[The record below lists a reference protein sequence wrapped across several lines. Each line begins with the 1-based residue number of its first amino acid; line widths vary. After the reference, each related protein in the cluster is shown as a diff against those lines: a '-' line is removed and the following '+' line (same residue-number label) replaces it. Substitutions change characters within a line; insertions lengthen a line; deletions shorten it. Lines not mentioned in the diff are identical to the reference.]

1 MRHKKLGAQMRKETI
16 ISKLPHLRRHP
27 QPDEVIQSRV
37 EAIQGNGFTWT
48 DIQNPIREEID
59 KLGKM
64 YSFNS
69 LNLEDSI
76 SKIQLAKIDNYD
88 DHSFVILHF
97 PPLAMKK
104 GMSKFNQ
111 LAVFIGRDYL
121 ITIHNGELKP
131 LVDMVSHCKE
141 NPQYRAELLGKSAG
155 FLLYKIIDAMVDD
168 LLHTLRRIV
177 ENLDEIED
185 DVFDENKSTPKKISM
200 LRREITILRRI
211 VHPLRKI
218 VLETSK
224 NTQRF
229 SSPDDDLVIHFDDVI
244 DHIDKVAETLDEA
257 KETMEIYKDTDFM
270 LSTEKSNKIL
280 GVLTIIFTLTIPPA
294 VVAAI
299 YGMNVNLPGG
309 IQTGPWTFWGE
320 YTTFIIMMIFSFVP
334 AFVMYMY
341 FQRKKWLVD

>member
-1 MRHKKLGAQMRKETI
+1 MKKELF

-27 QPDEVIQSRV
+27 QPTEVVQSRL
-37 EAIQGNGFTWT
+37 ETIQGNGFTWT
-48 DIQNPIREEID
+48 DIQNPDRAEIE
-59 KLGKM
+59 KLGQM
-64 YSFNS
+64 YNFNS
-69 LNLEDSI
+69 LNLDDSI

-97 PPLAMKK
+97 PPLALKR

-111 LAVFIGRDYL
+111 LAVFIGKDYL
-121 ITIHNGELKP
+121 ITIHYGELKP
-131 LVDMVSHCKE
+131 LVEMVAQCKE
-141 NPQYRAELLGKSAG
+141 NSQYRNELLGKSSG
-155 FLLYKIIDAMVDD
+155 FLLYKIVDVLVDD

-185 DVFDENKSTPKKISM
+185 DVFDENKSTPKKISL

-211 VHPLRKI
+211 VHPLRKT

-229 SSPDDDLVIHFDDVI
+229 SNPDDDLVIHFDDVI

-280 GVLTIIFTLTIPPA
+280 AVLTIIFTLTIPPA

-309 IQTGPWTFWGE
+309 IQTGSWTFWGE
-320 YTTFIIMMIFSFVP
+320 YTTFIVMMIFSFVP
-334 AFVMYMY
+334 ALIMYTY
-341 FQRKKWLVD
+341 FYKKKWLAD

>member
-1 MRHKKLGAQMRKETI
+1 MRKEAI
-16 ISKLPHLRRHP
+16 ISRLPHLRRHP

-48 DIQNPIREEID
+48 DIQNPDRSEIE
-59 KLGKM
+59 KLGQM

-69 LNLEDSI
+69 LNLDDSI

-97 PPLAMKK
+97 PPLAMKR
-104 GMSKFNQ
+104 GMTRFNQ
-111 LAVFIGRDYL
+111 LSVFIGKDY
-121 ITIHNGELKP
+121 IVTIHNGELKP
-131 LVDMVSHCKE
+131 LVDMVTHCKE
-141 NPQYRAELLGKSAG
+141 SPQYRNDLMGQSSG
-155 FLLYKIIDAMVDD
+155 FLLYKIIDALVDD
-168 LLHTLRRIV
+168 LLHMLRRIV

-185 DVFDENKSTPKKISM
+185 DVFDENKSTPKKISL

-229 SSPDDDLVIHFDDVI
+229 SNPDDDLLIHFDDVI

-280 GVLTIIFTLTIPPA
+280 ATLTIIFTLTIPPT
-294 VVAAI
+294 VVGAL

-309 IQTGPWTFWGE
+309 IQTGSWEFLGE
-320 YTTFIIMMIFSFVP
+320 YTTLIIMLIISMVP
-334 AFVMYMY
+334 SLLMFLHFY
-341 FQRKKWLVD
+341 RKKWLAD

>member
-1 MRHKKLGAQMRKETI
+1 MKKELFIA
-16 ISKLPHLRRHP
+16 KLPHLRRHP
-27 QPDEVIQSRV
+27 QPSEVIQSHL
-37 EAIQGNGFTWT
+37 ETIQGNGFIWT
-48 DIQNPIREEID
+48 DIQNPDRVEIE
-59 KLGKM
+59 KLGQM
-64 YSFNS
+64 YNFNS
-69 LNLEDSI
+69 LNLDDAI

-88 DHSFVILHF
+88 DHSFIILHF
-97 PPLAMKK
+97 PPPALKR

-111 LAVFIGRDYL
+111 LAVFIGKDYL
-121 ITIHNGELKP
+121 VTIHYGELNP
-131 LVDMVSHCKE
+131 LVDMVTHCKD
-141 NPQYRAELLGKSAG
+141 NPQYRNELLGKSSG
-155 FLLYKIIDAMVDD
+155 FLLYKIIDILVDD

-177 ENLDEIED
+177 ENLDDIED
-185 DVFDENKSTPKKISM
+185 DVFDENKSTPKKISL

-211 VHPLRKI
+211 VHPLRKT

-280 GVLTIIFTLTIPPA
+280 ATLTIIFTLTIPPT
-294 VVAAI
+294 VVGAL

-309 IQTGPWTFWGE
+309 IQTGNWTFLGD
-320 YTTFIIMMIFSFVP
+320 YTTLIIMLIVSLLPSLLMFL
-334 AFVMYMY
+334 Y
-341 FQRKKWLVD
+341 FYNRKWLAD

>member
-1 MRHKKLGAQMRKETI
+1 MVELKKEAI
-16 ISKLPHLRRHP
+16 ISRFPHLRR
-27 QPDEVIQSRV
+27 QPKSDEVIQSKV
-37 EAIQGNGFTWT
+37 DTIQGNGFSWI
-48 DIQNPIREEID
+48 DIQNPVREEID
-59 KLGKM
+59 KLGQM
-64 YSFNS
+64 YNFNS
-69 LNLEDSI
+69 LNLDDSI

-88 DHSFVILHF
+88 DHSFIILHF
-97 PPLAMKK
+97 PPMVLKR

-111 LAVFIGRDYL
+111 ISVFIGKEFVV
-121 ITIHNGELKP
+121 TIHNGELKP
-131 LVDMVSHCKE
+131 LVDMVTHCKE
-141 NPQYRAELLGKSAG
+141 NAQYRSELLGKSPG
-155 FLLYKIIDAMVDD
+155 FLLYKIIDALVDD

-177 ENLDEIED
+177 ANLDEIED
-185 DVFDENKSTPKKISM
+185 DVFDEHKSTPKKISL

-229 SSPDDDLVIHFDDVI
+229 SNPDEDLVIHFDDVI

-280 GVLTIIFTLTIPPA
+280 ATLTIIFTLTIPPT
-294 VVAAI
+294 VVGAL

-309 IQTGPWTFWGE
+309 IQTGSWTFLGE
-320 YTTFIIMMIFSFVP
+320 YSTLIIMLIISLVSSLFMLL
-334 AFVMYMY
+334 Y
-341 FQRKKWLVD
+341 FYRKKWLVD

>member
-1 MRHKKLGAQMRKETI
+1 MVELKKDTI
-16 ISKLPHLRRHP
+16 ISRFPHIRRQP
-27 QPDEVIQSRV
+27 RPDEVIQSKV
-37 EAIQGNGFTWT
+37 ETIQGNGFSWT
-48 DIQNPIREEID
+48 DIQNPVREEIE
-59 KLGKM
+59 KLGQM
-64 YSFNS
+64 YNFNS
-69 LNLEDSI
+69 LNLDDSI

-88 DHSFVILHF
+88 DHSFIILHF
-97 PPLAMKK
+97 PPIVLKR

-111 LAVFIGRDYL
+111 LSVFIGKDFVV
-121 ITIHNGELKP
+121 TIHTGELKP
-131 LVDMVSHCKE
+131 LVDMVTHCKE
-141 NPQYRAELLGKSAG
+141 NAQYRSMLLGKSPG
-155 FLLYKIIDAMVDD
+155 FLLYEIIDALVDD

-177 ENLDEIED
+177 ANLDEIED
-185 DVFDENKSTPKKISM
+185 DVFDENKSTPKKISL

-229 SSPDDDLVIHFDDVI
+229 SNPDEDLVIHFDDVI

-280 GVLTIIFTLTIPPA
+280 ATLTIIFTLTIPPT
-294 VVAAI
+294 VVGAL

-309 IQTGPWTFWGE
+309 IQTGSWTFFGE
-320 YTTFIIMMIFSFVP
+320 YSTLIVMLIISLIPSLFMLL
-334 AFVMYMY
+334 Y
-341 FQRKKWLVD
+341 FYRKKWLVD

>member
-1 MRHKKLGAQMRKETI
+1 MKKETI
-16 ISKLPHLRRHP
+16 ISRLPHLRRHP

-48 DIQNPIREEID
+48 DIQNPTRDDID

-69 LNLEDSI
+69 LNLDDSI
-76 SKIQLAKIDNYD
+76 SKIQLAKLNNYD

-97 PPLAMKK
+97 PPMALKR
-104 GMSKFNQ
+104 GMSRFNQ
-111 LAVFIGRDYL
+111 LSVFIGQDYL
-121 ITIHNGELKP
+121 VTIHNGELKP
-131 LVDMVSHCKE
+131 LVDMVANCKE
-141 NPQYRAELLGKSAG
+141 NSQYRGELLGKSPG
-155 FLLYKIIDAMVDD
+155 FLLYKIIDALVDD

-185 DVFDENKSTPKKISM
+185 DVFDENKSTPKKISL

-229 SSPDDDLVIHFDDVI
+229 SNPDDDLVIHFDDVI

-280 GVLTIIFTLTIPPA
+280 ATLTIIFTLTIPPT
-294 VVAAI
+294 VVGAL

-309 IQTGPWTFWGE
+309 IQTGSWTFLGE
-320 YTTFIIMMIFSFVP
+320 YTALIIMTIISMVPSFCM
-334 AFVMYMY
+334 FLY
-341 FQRKKWLVD
+341 FYRKKWLVD

>member
-1 MRHKKLGAQMRKETI
+1 LKELF

-27 QPDEVIQSRV
+27 QPNEVIQSRL
-37 EAIQGNGFTWT
+37 ETIQGNGFTWT
-48 DIQNPIREEID
+48 DIQNPDRAEIE
-59 KLGKM
+59 KLGQV
-64 YSFNS
+64 YNFNS
-69 LNLEDSI
+69 LNLDDSI

-88 DHSFVILHF
+88 DHSFIILHF
-97 PPLAMKK
+97 PPLALKR
-104 GMSKFNQ
+104 GMSRFNQ
-111 LAVFIGRDYL
+111 LSVFIGKDYL
-121 ITIHNGELKP
+121 VTIHYGELKP
-131 LVDMVSHCKE
+131 LVDMVNHCKD
-141 NPQYRAELLGKSAG
+141 NSQYRNELLGKSSG
-155 FLLYKIIDAMVDD
+155 FLLYKIIDVLVDD

-185 DVFDENKSTPKKISM
+185 DVFDENKSTPKKISL

-229 SSPDDDLVIHFDDVI
+229 SNPDDDLVIHFDDVI

-280 GVLTIIFTLTIPPA
+280 AVLTIIFTLTIPPA

-299 YGMNVNLPGG
+299 YGMNINLPGG
-309 IQTGPWTFWGE
+309 IETGAWTFWGE
-320 YTTFIIMMIFSFVP
+320 YTTFIIMMMFSFVP
-334 AFVMYMY
+334 ALIMYAY
-341 FQRKKWLVD
+341 FQKKKWLAD